1 MNLSKLFSSVGL
13 ASMLAMTTIVA
24 SPKPKAASAQLAEE
38 NSIIL
43 VNPGETSV
51 AEFPTADSP
60 VVSNIPNRTALENSS
75 VLHATALQPNVEA
88 GLDSRY
94 FDRDSDGFKVV
105 REAEQKPGGI
115 SIRIK
120 SPPEIFQSLMFYVLI
135 GVVILIVAILFFF
148 EVIKFIVGIILLPL
162 KILLSLFR

>member
-24 SPKPKAASAQLAEE
+24 SPKPKAASAQLAAE

-43 VNPGETSV
+43 VNSGEMSA
-51 AEFPTADSP
+51 AEIPTADNP
-60 VVSNIPNRTALENSS
+60 ALENSS
-75 VLHATALQPNVEA
+75 VLHATALQPSVEA
-88 GLDSRY
+88 GLEGRY

-105 REAEQKPGGI
+105 REAEQKPGGF

-120 SPPEIFQSLMFYVLI
+120 SPQEIFQSLMFYVLI

-148 EVIKFIVGIILLPL
+148 EAIKFIVGIILLPL